1 MKITLVCNCG
11 LLIEAG
17 GAALLIDAPNGKLP
31 PFGQFPPQALQA
43 LLAAQ
48 PPYDHLAGVCFT
60 HRHADHYDAAA
71 VERLRAARPDV
82 SVLLPE
88 GEQGAF
94 AAGAFTVE
102 YAQTPHV
109 PVPPE
114 LMLPH
119 WSLLVRGGGRIV
131 YVTADSV
138 PDAALHRALLAG
150 RTADAA
156 FWNSQVLAHPETREL
171 LNTCARRNFIYHIP
185 TDTPDPSGIR
195 RKCERDWSRYGRE
208 LPTTQ
213 LLYCGGEIE
222 L

>member
-17 GAALLIDAPNGKLP
+17 GAALLIDAPCGHLP
-31 PFGQFPPQALQA
+31 PFGAFPEEALRK
-43 LLAAQ
+43 LLSAQ
-48 PPYDHLAGVCFT
+48 PPYDRLAGVCFT
-60 HRHADHYDAAA
+60 HRHPDHYDAAA

-82 SVLLPE
+82 PVLLPE
-88 GEQGAF
+88 GERGTF
-94 AAGAFTVE
+94 AAGAFTIE
-102 YAQTPHV
+102 YAQIPHV
-109 PVPPE
+109 PVPAE

-119 WSLLVRGGGRIV
+119 WALLVCGGGRALYI
-131 YVTADSV
+131 TADAV
-138 PDAALHRALLAG
+138 PDADRHRAVLAG

-156 FWNSQVLAHPETREL
+156 FWNSQVLAHPETRAL
-171 LNTCARRNFIYHIP
+171 LNACARRNFIYHIP

-195 RKCERDWSRYGRE
+195 RKCERDWSRRSDE

-222 L
+222 V